1 MYAGLKITD
10 KTALLDAKARGFN
23 TAVIKSTMQIV
34 DIDLAL
40 AQIAEME
47 TAQTPT
53 IAPLTWNERINQM
66 TAEEKA
72 PYFVYEDTLID
83 WEDDY
88 NGESTSTET
97 PIYRS
102 SLASDMF
109 FYVEQDAINATVELL
124 DSPYTEGVTK

>member
-1 MYAGLKITD
+1 M
-10 KTALLDAKARGFN
+10 
-23 TAVIKSTMQIV
+23 
-34 DIDLAL
+34 
-40 AQIAEME
+40 
-47 TAQTPT
+47 
-53 IAPLTWNERINQM
+53 TWNERINQM
-66 TAEEKA
+66 TVEEKA

-124 DSPYTEGVTK
+124 NSPYTEGANQ